1 MKCLIWLWMTLQSR
15 RVSRTRVLLLC
26 VERYQ
31 LPCTVTQSLRV
42 ISYGRSEHVQL
53 IIHTLFPFVLV
64 LLS

>member
-1 MKCLIWLWMTLQSR
+1 MPHLSVDDIA
-15 RVSRTRVLLLC
+15 VSPCESYACAFVG

-31 LPCTVTQSLRV
+31 LPCTVTQPLRV

-53 IIHTLFPFVLV
+53 IIHTLFSYVLV